1 MQDKLGQEFQ
11 GTISAV
17 TGFGIFVELDDI
29 FVEGLVHVTSLK
41 NDYYA
46 FDAVKHRL
54 VGERSGQ
61 IYQLGDKMTVLV
73 APFANDD
80 TRFVLWE
87 VSSTSPLQLAPC
99 FIRRDVVVA
108 GRPVIVAIVN

>member
-1 MQDKLGQEFQ
+1 MNRKRVTVMQRCLPVRQL
-11 GTISAV
+11 TIA
-17 TGFGIFVELDDI
+17 ILINIHD
-29 FVEGLVHVTSLK
+29 L
-41 NDYYA
+41 A
-46 FDAVKHRL
+46 R
-54 VGERSGQ
+54 
-61 IYQLGDKMTVLV
+61 GDKKCNFWFEPLRDILSVHDFWLRLSQLLFLVVLV